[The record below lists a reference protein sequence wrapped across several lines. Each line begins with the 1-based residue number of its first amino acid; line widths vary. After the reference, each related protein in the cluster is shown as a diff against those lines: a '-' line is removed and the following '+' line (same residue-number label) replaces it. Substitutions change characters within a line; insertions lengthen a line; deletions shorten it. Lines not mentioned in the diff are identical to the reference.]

1 MSNITFDSNNFSS
14 QLGIYDFFNVLLS
27 GATFI
32 FGICII
38 NTNINEYLWDNV
50 SFAKGLGIILAIY
63 IIGMVIQ
70 ELGSKLDKSFF
81 NLYVGMHRSI
91 LKGTLDDNFKS
102 ETTNKIIKNPVVLK
116 QYREYADRILAEH
129 MDTRGEEHY
138 ENKYA
143 NGYVFSV
150 CQYYVSVY
158 GKDQKIEKMRA
169 LFNMSK
175 TLLACFI
182 LLAIFAFF
190 SIFFHTEM
198 SIKICSNIGIS
209 THGCEHCID
218 KVLLTM
224 IFAGLGVVFFFR
236 SKRTM
241 RNFLAILLGTY
252 DAIIRFQKNNKKF
265 SRSE

>member
-1 MSNITFDSNNFSS
+1 M
-14 QLGIYDFFNVLLS
+14 
-27 GATFI
+27 
-32 FGICII
+32 
-38 NTNINEYLWDNV
+38 
-50 SFAKGLGIILAIY
+50 
-63 IIGMVIQ
+63 Q
-70 ELGSKLDKSFF
+70 ELGSVLDRKLL
-81 NLYVGMHRSI
+81 NIYVGMHRSI
-91 LKGTLDDNFKS
+91 LKGTLDNNFKS

-116 QYREYADRILAEH
+116 QYRDYADTILAEH
-129 MDTRGEEHY
+129 MDTNGEEHY

-150 CQYYVSVY
+150 CQYYVTIY
-158 GKDQKIEKMRA
+158 GKEQKIEKMRA
-169 LFNMSK
+169 LYNMSK

-182 LLAIFAFF
+182 LLTIFAFF
-190 SIFFHTEM
+190 SVFFHAEM
-198 SIKICSNIGIS
+198 SIEICSNIGIS

-252 DAIIRFQKNNKKF
+252 DAIIRFEKNNKKP